1 MRLALSVLVALLA
14 YVAAQEQQQPQYV
27 PYGSPYQAP
36 FYGDNAEPAIISPD
50 DPRLFRPTT
59 TTTTTLTST
68 VTCTSSIGTACA
80 AGRRRRGI
88 LFDGE
93 EEQQFPFI
101 APSEV
106 EGVEPTQVSS
116 REARAADPQLILVSP
131 QFAYQPQSGFYSDS
145 YQYRPVALPFYAP
158 RNQQPAVIDDQR
170 FLLNSL
176 QSAITVTV
184 TSTAFAITTST
195 LNPTCSVAGTIAQ
208 CPNA

>member
-106 EGVEPTQVSS
+106 EGVEPTPVSS
-116 REARAADPQLILVSP
+116 RDARAADPQLFVVSP
-131 QFAYQPQSGFYSDS
+131 QLAYQPQSTFRSGTFN
-145 YQYRPVALPFYAP
+145 YRPVAVPYYGTHG
-158 RNQQPAVIDDQR
+158 QPVADERLFFTQI
-170 FLLNSL
+170 
-176 QSAITVTV
+176 QSALTVTK
-184 TSTAFAITTST
+184 TATAFAIFTST
-195 LNPTCSVAGTIAQ
+195 STPACSAAGTIAQ